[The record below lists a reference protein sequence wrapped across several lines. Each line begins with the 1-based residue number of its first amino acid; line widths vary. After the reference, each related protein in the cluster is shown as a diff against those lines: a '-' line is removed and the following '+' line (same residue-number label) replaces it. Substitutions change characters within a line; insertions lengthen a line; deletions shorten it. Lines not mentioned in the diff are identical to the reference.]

1 MIDVTSNRKSK
12 SSLKMDILK
21 CFGAD
26 FQTGVKSPL
35 KFAGELGNSI
45 IYPVG
50 HHIAIRDIFIREE
63 LKKNDIM
70 FIYNDDD
77 VIKITSID
85 TTKDYSLLLV
95 CEKRPNTAVI
105 SIYNLS
111 KLNFKSIMQFKAKR
125 RVITTIYSEF
135 IYASFSL
142 DGNYIASIGKVKG
155 NEELHGIIWDVQI
168 FQAYKSDNYKPKCV
182 FPLPKSV
189 NKITIDNKIL
199 CTSGNQH
206 LSFWYIYENSVKE
219 FKTGIKNLN
228 VNNCNFVDHEWLS
241 IKIPTVAAITEQRDL
256 YVFEGFSDN
265 KNIASN
271 LLKKDDD
278 DDDDSNFSLR
288 IEKFIIKQ
296 HLIEIFTDDKII
308 PNLLKCF
315 NNGIVVGSTKGHLL
329 FVEKYTS
336 GDNISFSPIRYTK
349 REKQACV
356 TGLTVTKEQDFIA
369 VSYDSNEIAY
379 FSIKNIFENL
389 KILEFE
395 LKMELVCEGFHQGAI
410 TTMDVAL
417 QRPIIITTSSA
428 DKTVRA
434 WNYITG
440 HCEYCKVILT
450 EKEKNKEKEMEILS
464 VAIHPNGYYIAI
476 SDKEM
481 IRFFHLCYK
490 ELRFYNNDSTA
501 NQNSH
506 PDCHLLKFSHG
517 GHLLAAVSGRQ
528 MYIIRSYTRETIK
541 TFDTPHNTKI
551 EKIFFHDQDHFIYT
565 IGSDGV
571 ICEYNLFNFHYDKL
585 SSNGI
590 NFFSGCFTFLNKNQN
605 CIVAVGE
612 EGKDTNVIHEIL
624 CTEIENTNV
633 MNTSTEKSE
642 TKEKEK
648 KDNKET
654 NINANS
660 NINNDYDGNLNLNL
674 ATQSIN
680 SRKVE
685 TYTTKVKEYLTSVC
699 GLKSKRLEIG
709 SYATGSNDGY
719 MSLYPNLLFLET
731 KGKPNAKHVLPWKS
745 IKSHRG
751 KITHIEYNKDT
762 NLIFSAG
769 EDGNLFIY
777 CLNEIQD
784 SDNLYDNENLNLNI
798 NANNQINN
806 LLEEGLGDNVLYP
819 LENIFLKENEI
830 LKQNNLIDDY
840 KNQEEKLKSEHQ
852 LRLRESELEHN
863 KKRDIETNELKER
876 LTEERLAKQ
885 GIIDHYNKQID
896 NLEKQ
901 QKQILIDKEKQY
913 KERIDQ
919 MSNTIHDLNS
929 KIYSLKSEHEIDL
942 KKKDEGYEKK
952 FKEINE
958 ELKTKLREIQNNND
972 KLSNEL
978 KLRTQLEEYKFIHL
992 DQEHE
997 QEINYK
1003 NEKFESIIA
1012 KMEEER
1018 LANQSKVAE
1027 LKKEKQKKIND
1038 LGSHEAEL
1046 KKKNE
1051 EIKRHLDTIKTLKEA
1066 NEMKEIEKKDLEKK
1080 LKESEEILQEK
1091 SKLAG
1096 FSSKLKNELYIKNV
1110 EIMSKFNKQQNEN
1123 AELKKI
1129 SKSTEKQLD
1138 ENIRL
1143 LDDKKEEVNK
1153 RELQLQEYINKY
1165 EKEKSNVKK
1174 LEKDM
1179 DNLLQ
1184 KIYDTF
1190 QTGDKNLIIKG
1201 IRKIYNLYLTSDQV
1215 KKIDSSKLNINI
1227 RDELT
1232 KQIDFLQKGILNIA
1246 DQKAKRELN
1255 QNSEIFKKTR
1265 ENSALTIQLNQK
1277 EKDYTELDRQLTI
1290 IKNKK
1295 AELDVKYN
1303 QLVKEYN
1310 NLQNIN
1316 KKMNIQNMMNNGGIG
1331 IPSGGYPN
1339 VSASFGGKE
1348 YMSKTV
1354 RSGFGLGN
1362 TMNGSVPPQ
1371 IKKSWKETKLYKGTT
1386 LSHFKESR
1394 GDAYKKSEIQK
1405 ILDDKDEVIKRQKM
1419 EIMMLKNKINERERE
1434 LISKQSN

>member
-1 MIDVTSNRKSK
+1 MIDVTSKRKTK
-12 SSLKMDILK
+12 STLKMDILK

-26 FQTGVKSPL
+26 FQNGVKSPL
-35 KFAGELGNSI
+35 KFAGEIGNSI

-70 FIYNDDD
+70 FIYNDDE
-77 VIKITSID
+77 VLKITSMD

-95 CEKRPNTAVI
+95 CEKKPNAAVI

-125 RVITTIYSEF
+125 KVITTIYSEF

-168 FQAYKSDNYKPKCV
+168 YQAYKPDNYKPKCV
-182 FPLPKSV
+182 FPIPKTV

-228 VNNCNFVDHEWLS
+228 LNNCNFVDHEWLS
-241 IKIPTVAAITEQRDL
+241 IKIPTVAAITEQREL
-256 YVFEGFSDN
+256 YLFEGFSDN

-271 LLKKDDD
+271 LLKKDDAD

-296 HLIEIFTDDKII
+296 HLTEIFTDDKII

-315 NNGIVVGSTKGHLL
+315 NNGIVIGSTKGHLL

-356 TGLTVTKEQDFIA
+356 TGLAITKEQDYIA

-389 KILEFE
+389 KILDFD

-434 WNYITG
+434 WNFITG

-464 VAIHPNGYYIAI
+464 VAIHPNGYYMAI

-501 NQNSH
+501 TENSH

-565 IGSDGV
+565 VGSDGI
-571 ICEYNLFNFHYDKL
+571 ICEYNLFNFHYDKIC
-585 SSNGI
+585 SKNI
-590 NFFSGCFTFLNKNQN
+590 NFFSGCFSYLNKNQN
-605 CIVAVGE
+605 CIIAVGE
-612 EGKDTNVIHEIL
+612 EENENNVINEIL
-624 CTEIENTNV
+624 CTEIENNN
-633 MNTSTEKSE
+633 MLNTSTEKDK
-642 TKEKEK
+642 TEKTEK
-648 KDNKET
+648 KEEN
-654 NINANS
+654 NNNATQNNNNDYES
-660 NINNDYDGNLNLNL
+660 NINPNL
-674 ATQSIN
+674 ANQNFN
-680 SRKVE
+680 SRNIE
-685 TYTTKVKEYLTSVC
+685 NYTTKVRECLTSIC

-719 MSLYPNLLFLET
+719 MSLYPNLLFLDS
-731 KGKPNAKHVLPWKS
+731 KGKPNSKHILPWKS

-751 KITHIEYNKDT
+751 RITHIEYNRDT

-777 CLNEIQD
+777 CLHEIQEG
-784 SDNLYDNENLNLNI
+784 DNFNFDNENINLNM
-798 NANNQINN
+798 NNQINN
-806 LLEEGLGDNVLYP
+806 ILDEGLGDNVLYP

-840 KNQEEKLKSEHQ
+840 KNQEEKLKAEHQ

-885 GIIDHYNKQID
+885 GIIDHYNKQIE

-901 QKQILIDKEKQY
+901 QKQILVDKEKQY

-952 FKEINE
+952 FKEINQ
-958 ELKTKLREIQNNND
+958 ELKTKLKEIQNNND

-1012 KMEEER
+1012 RMEEER
-1018 LANQSKVAE
+1018 LANQAKVAE

-1066 NEMKEIEKKDLEKK
+1066 NEMKEIEKKDLDKK
-1080 LKESEEILQEK
+1080 LKESEGILQEK

-1129 SKSTEKQLD
+1129 SKNTEKQLD

-1143 LDDKKEEVNK
+1143 LNDKKEEVNK
-1153 RELQLQEYINKY
+1153 RELQLEEYINKY
-1165 EKEKSNVKK
+1165 EKEKNNVKK

-1201 IRKIYNLYLTSDQV
+1201 IRKIYNLYLTSDQE

-1246 DQKAKRELN
+1246 DQKAKREMN

-1277 EKDYTELDRQLTI
+1277 EKDFTELDRQLTI

-1295 AELDVKYN
+1295 AELDIKYN

-1316 KKMNIQNMMNNGGIG
+1316 KRMSMANIMNNGIQLG
-1331 IPSGGYPN
+1331 PAYGGH
-1339 VSASFGGKE
+1339 GKD
-1348 YMSKTV
+1348 YMSRTM
-1354 RSGFGLGN
+1354 RSGFGMGVS
-1362 TMNGSVPPQ
+1362 TGSMPPQ
-1371 IKKSWKETKLYKGTT
+1371 VRKSWKDTKLYKGTT

-1405 ILDDKDEVIKRQKM
+1405 ILDDKDEVIKRQKL
-1419 EIMMLKNKINERERE
+1419 EIMMLKNKILERERE
-1434 LISKQSN
+1434 MLSKQSN

>member
-719 MSLYPNLLFLET
+719 MSLYPNLLFLES

-1371 IKKSWKETKLYKGTT
+1371 IKKVGKKQNYIKGLLYHILKKVEGMHIKKAKSKKYWMIKMKLLKDKKWKL
-1386 LSHFKESR
+1386 
-1394 GDAYKKSEIQK
+1394 
-1405 ILDDKDEVIKRQKM
+1405 
-1419 EIMMLKNKINERERE
+1419 
-1434 LISKQSN
+1434 

>member
-1 MIDVTSNRKSK
+1 MIDVTSKRKNK
-12 SSLKMDILK
+12 SALKMDILK

-26 FQTGVKSPL
+26 FQIGIKSPL
-35 KFAGELGNSI
+35 KFAGEAGNSI

-77 VIKITSID
+77 VIKITSMD

-95 CEKRPNTAVI
+95 CEKKANAAVI

-111 KLNFKSIMQFKAKR
+111 KLNFKSLMQFKAKR
-125 RVITTIYSEF
+125 KVISTIYSEF

-168 FQAYKSDNYKPKCV
+168 FQAYKPDNYKPKCV

-219 FKTGIKNLN
+219 FKTTIKNLN
-228 VNNCNFVDHEWLS
+228 INNCNFVDHEWLS
-241 IKIPTVAAITEQRDL
+241 MKMPTVAAITEQREL
-256 YVFEGFSDN
+256 YLFEGYSDN

-271 LLKKDDD
+271 LLKKDDAD

-288 IEKFIIKQ
+288 IQKFIIKQ
-296 HLIEIFTDDKII
+296 HLTEIFTDDKIV

-315 NNGIVVGSTKGHLL
+315 NNGIVIGSTKGHLL

-356 TGLTVTKEQDFIA
+356 TGLTITKEQDYIA

-379 FSIKNIFENL
+379 FGIKNIFENL
-389 KILEFE
+389 KIIDFD

-417 QRPIIITTSSA
+417 QRPIIITTSSK

-434 WNYITG
+434 WNFITG

-501 NQNSH
+501 VDNSH
-506 PDCHLLKFSHG
+506 SDCHLLKFSHG

-528 MYIIRSYTRETIK
+528 MYIIRSYTRETLK

-551 EKIFFHDQDHFIYT
+551 EKIFFHDQDHYVYT
-565 IGSDGV
+565 VGADGM
-571 ICEYNLFNFHYDKL
+571 ICEYNLFNFYYDKIC
-585 SSNGI
+585 NKNI
-590 NFFSGCFTFLNKNQN
+590 NFYSGCFTYLNKNQN
-605 CIVAVGE
+605 CIVAVGD
-612 EGKDTNVIHEIL
+612 EGNDNHIINEVL
-624 CTEIENTNV
+624 CTEIENTN
-633 MNTSTEKSE
+633 NNNLNSSEKDKNE
-642 TKEKEK
+642 NDKKNLKE
-648 KDNKET
+648 
-654 NINANS
+654 INNS
-660 NINNDYDGNLNLNL
+660 GNQNINNDYDANL
-674 ATQSIN
+674 AVPNVNTRNIENYTS
-680 SRKVE
+680 KVRE
-685 TYTTKVKEYLTSVC
+685 CLTAIC

-709 SYATGSNDGY
+709 SYATGSDSGY
-719 MSLYPNLLFLET
+719 MSLYPNLLFLDT
-731 KGKPNAKHVLPWKS
+731 KGKPNSKPMVPWKS
-745 IKSHRG
+745 IKSHRSR
-751 KITHIEYNKDT
+751 ITHIEYNKDT

-777 CLNEIQD
+777 YLHEIQEG
-784 SDNLYDNENLNLNI
+784 DNFDFESLNLNM
-798 NANNQINN
+798 NSNNQISN
-806 LLEEGLGDNVLYP
+806 LLDEGLGDNVLYP

-840 KNQEEKLKSEHQ
+840 KNQEEKLKAEHQ

-863 KKRDIETNELKER
+863 KKRDLETNELKER

-885 GIIDHYNKQID
+885 GIIDHYNKQIE

-901 QKQILIDKEKQY
+901 QKQILLDKEKQY

-958 ELKTKLREIQNNND
+958 ELKTKLKEIQNNND

-978 KLRTQLEEYKFIHL
+978 KLRQQLEEYKFIHL

-1012 KMEEER
+1012 RMEEER
-1018 LANQSKVAE
+1018 LANQAKVAE
-1027 LKKEKQKKIND
+1027 LKKEKQKRINE
-1038 LGSHEAEL
+1038 LGSHETEL

-1051 EIKRHLDTIKTLKEA
+1051 EIKRHLDTIKTLREA
-1066 NEMKEIEKKDLEKK
+1066 NEMKEIEKKDLDKK
-1080 LKESEEILQEK
+1080 LKESEDVLQEK

-1138 ENIRL
+1138 DNIRL
-1143 LDDKKEEVNK
+1143 LNDKKEEVNK
-1153 RELQLQEYINKY
+1153 KELQLDEYINKY

-1174 LEKDM
+1174 LGKDM

-1201 IRKIYNLYLTSDQV
+1201 IRKIYNLYLTSDQE
-1215 KKIDSSKLNINI
+1215 KKIDSSKLNINV

-1246 DQKAKRELN
+1246 DQKAKREMN

-1265 ENSALTIQLNQK
+1265 ENSALIIQLNQK

-1295 AELDVKYN
+1295 SELDIKYN

-1316 KKMNIQNMMNNGGIG
+1316 KRINMNNMMNSGIIQPGSQYGG
-1331 IPSGGYPN
+1331 
-1339 VSASFGGKE
+1339 GGKE
-1348 YMSKTV
+1348 YMSRTMK
-1354 RSGFGLGN
+1354 SGFGKVAP
-1362 TMNGSVPPQ
+1362 SSAVPLQ
-1371 IKKSWKETKLYKGTT
+1371 SKKSWKDTKLYKGST

-1394 GDAYKKSEIQK
+1394 GDAYRKSEIQK
-1405 ILDDKDEVIKRQKM
+1405 ILDDKDEVIKRQKL
-1419 EIMMLKNKINERERE
+1419 EIMMLKNKISEREKE
-1434 LISKQSN
+1434 LMSKQNN

>member
-1 MIDVTSNRKSK
+1 MIDVTSKRKNK
-12 SSLKMDILK
+12 STLKMDILK

-26 FQTGVKSPL
+26 FQNGVKSPL
-35 KFAGELGNSI
+35 KFAGEIGNSI

-77 VIKITSID
+77 VIKITSMD

-95 CEKRPNTAVI
+95 CEKKPNSAVI

-135 IYASFSL
+135 IYASFSI

-155 NEELHGIIWDVQI
+155 NDELHGIIWDVQI
-168 FQAYKSDNYKPKCV
+168 FQAYKPDNYKPKCV
-182 FPLPKSV
+182 FPLPKTV
-189 NKITIDNKIL
+189 TKITIDNKIL

-228 VNNCNFVDHEWLS
+228 INNYNFVDHEWLS

-271 LLKKDDD
+271 LLKKDEED
-278 DDDDSNFSLR
+278 DDDDSNLSLR

-296 HLIEIFTDDKII
+296 HISEIFTDNKII

-315 NNGIVVGSTKGHLL
+315 NNGIVIGSTKDHLL

-356 TGLTVTKEQDFIA
+356 TGLTVTKEQDFMA

-379 FSIKNIFENL
+379 FNIKNIFENL
-389 KILEFE
+389 KVLNFE

-434 WNYITG
+434 WNFITG

-464 VAIHPNGYYIAI
+464 VAIHPNGYYMAI

-506 PDCHLLKFSHG
+506 PECHLLKFSHG

-528 MYIIRSYTRETIK
+528 LYIIRSYTRETIK

-551 EKIFFHDQDHFIYT
+551 ERIFFHDQDHFIYT
-565 IGSDGV
+565 VGSDGI
-571 ICEYNLFNFHYDKL
+571 ICEYNLFNFHYDKIC
-585 SSNGI
+585 NNNI
-590 NFFSGCFTFLNKNQN
+590 NFNSGCFSCLNKNQN
-605 CIVAVGE
+605 CIIAVGE
-612 EGKDTNVIHEIL
+612 EGKDNYVINEVL
-624 CTEIENTNV
+624 CTEIENTTNN
-633 MNTSTEKSE
+633 MLNTSTEKSE
-642 TKEKEK
+642 AKEQTDQKE
-648 KDNKET
+648 NKEISNST
-654 NINANS
+654 NPNNNEYDTNLNAN
-660 NINNDYDGNLNLNL
+660 IG
-674 ATQSIN
+674 TQNFN
-680 SRKVE
+680 SRSIE
-685 TYTTKVKEYLTSVC
+685 NYTTKVRESLTSIC
-699 GLKSKRLEIG
+699 GIKTKRLDIG
-709 SYATGSNDGY
+709 SYAAGSDNGY
-719 MSLYPNLLFLET
+719 ISLYPNLLFLDS
-731 KGKPNAKHVLPWKS
+731 KGKPNAKNAVPWKS

-751 KITHIEYNKDT
+751 KITHIEYNKDS
-762 NLIFSAG
+762 NLLFSAG
-769 EDGNLFIY
+769 DDGNLFIY
-777 CLNEIQD
+777 SLQEIQD
-784 SDNLYDNENLNLNI
+784 DNFTYDNESLNYNMHTS
-798 NANNQINN
+798 NQINN
-806 LLEEGLGDNVLYP
+806 IVDEGLGDNVLYP

-830 LKQNNLIDDY
+830 LKQNNLIDNY
-840 KNQEEKLKSEHQ
+840 KNQEEKLKAEHQ
-852 LRLRESELEHN
+852 IRLRESELEHN

-901 QKQILIDKEKQY
+901 QKQILVDKEKQY

-952 FKEINE
+952 FKEINQ
-958 ELKTKLREIQNNND
+958 ELKTKLKEIQNNND

-1018 LANQSKVAE
+1018 LANQAKVAE
-1027 LKKEKQKKIND
+1027 LKKEKQKKINN

-1080 LKESEEILQEK
+1080 LKESEDILQEK

-1110 EIMSKFNKQQNEN
+1110 VIMSKFNKQQNEN

-1143 LDDKKEEVNK
+1143 LNDKKEEVNK
-1153 RELQLQEYINKY
+1153 RELQLEEYINKY
-1165 EKEKSNVKK
+1165 EKEKNNVKK

-1201 IRKIYNLYLTSDQV
+1201 IRKIYNLYLTSDQE

-1246 DQKAKRELN
+1246 DQKAKREMN

-1295 AELDVKYN
+1295 SELDIKYN

-1316 KKMNIQNMMNNGGIG
+1316 KKMIMANTMNNGFPQGIG
-1331 IPSGGYPN
+1331 YQSSGG
-1339 VSASFGGKE
+1339 KD

-1354 RSGFGLGN
+1354 RNGFGIASG
-1362 TMNGSVPPQ
+1362 TGSVPPQ
-1371 IKKSWKETKLYKGTT
+1371 IRKSWKDTKLYKGTT

-1394 GDAYKKSEIQK
+1394 GEAYKKSEIQK
-1405 ILDDKDEVIKRQKM
+1405 ILDDKDEIIKRQKL
-1419 EIMMLKNKINERERE
+1419 EIMMLKNRITERERE

>member
-1 MIDVTSNRKSK
+1 MIDITSKRKSK
-12 SSLKMDILK
+12 SYLKIDILK

-26 FQTGVKSPL
+26 FQTGIKSPL
-35 KFAGELGNSI
+35 KFAGEAGNSI

-70 FIYNDDD
+70 FIYNDED
-77 VIKITSID
+77 VIKITSMD

-95 CEKRPNTAVI
+95 CEKKLNAAVI

-125 RVITTIYSEF
+125 KVISTIYSEF

-155 NEELHGIIWDVQI
+155 TEELHGIIWDVQI
-168 FQAYKSDNYKPKCV
+168 FQAYKPDNYKPKCV

-219 FKTGIKNLN
+219 FKTSIKNLN

-241 IKIPTVAAITEQRDL
+241 VKMPTIAVITEQREL
-256 YVFEGFSDN
+256 YLLEGFYDN

-271 LLKKDDD
+271 LLRKDDAD

-288 IEKFIIKQ
+288 IQKFIIKQ
-296 HLIEIFTDDKII
+296 HLTEIFTDDKIV

-315 NNGIVVGSTKGHLL
+315 NNGIVIGSTKGHLL
-329 FVEKYTS
+329 FVEKYIS
-336 GDNISFSPIRYTK
+336 GDNISFNPVRYTK

-356 TGLTVTKEQDFIA
+356 TGLSVTKDQNYIA

-379 FSIKNIFENL
+379 FGIKNIFENL
-389 KILEFE
+389 KIIDFD
-395 LKMELVCEGFHQGAI
+395 LKMELVCEGFHQGPI

-417 QRPIIITTSSA
+417 QRPIIITTSST

-434 WNYITG
+434 WNFITG

-501 NQNSH
+501 TDNSH

-517 GHLLAAVSGRQ
+517 GHLLAAVSRRQ
-528 MYIIRSYTRETIK
+528 LYILRSYTRETIK
-541 TFDTPHNTKI
+541 TFDTPHKRKI
-551 EKIFFHDQDHFIYT
+551 EKIFFHEEDHYIYT
-565 IGSDGV
+565 VGSDGI
-571 ICEYNLFNFHYDKL
+571 ICEYNLFNFHYDKICNKNI
-585 SSNGI
+585 S
-590 NFFSGCFTFLNKNQN
+590 FFCGCFTSLNKNQN

-612 EGKDTNVIHEIL
+612 EGKDNHMINEVL
-624 CTEIENTNV
+624 CTEIENTSN
-633 MNTSTEKSE
+633 NNKLNSE
-642 TKEKEK
+642 
-648 KDNKET
+648 KDNSEK
-654 NINANS
+654 NIKK
-660 NINNDYDGNLNLNL
+660 NIKNMKSNDYDSNLNPNL
-674 ATQSIN
+674 GTPIN
-680 SRKVE
+680 TRNIE
-685 TYTTKVKEYLTSVC
+685 NYTSKVKDCLTSIC
-699 GLKSKRLEIG
+699 GIKSKRFEIG
-709 SYATGSNDGY
+709 SYATGSENGY
-719 MSLYPNLLFLET
+719 MSLYPNLLFLDS
-731 KGKPNAKHVLPWKS
+731 KGKNTKPILPWKS

-762 NLIFSAG
+762 NLVFSAG

-777 CLNEIQD
+777 FLQEIQEG
-784 SDNLYDNENLNLNI
+784 NNFEFENLNLGTNSI
-798 NANNQINN
+798 NQINN
-806 LLEEGLGDNVLYP
+806 LLDEGLGDNVLYP

-840 KNQEEKLKSEHQ
+840 KNQEEKLKTEHQ
-852 LRLRESELEHN
+852 LRLRENELEHN
-863 KKRDIETNELKER
+863 KKRELETNELNDR

-885 GIIDHYNKQID
+885 GIMDHYDKQIE

-901 QKQILIDKEKQY
+901 QKQILEDKEKQY

-929 KIYSLKSEHEIDL
+929 KIYSLKTEHEIDL

-952 FKEINE
+952 FREINQ
-958 ELKTKLREIQNNND
+958 ELKNKLDEIQNNND

-978 KLRTQLEEYKFIHL
+978 KLRQQLEEYKFIHL

-997 QEINYK
+997 QEVNYK

-1018 LANQSKVAE
+1018 LANQAKVAE
-1027 LKKEKQKKIND
+1027 LKKEKQKRINE
-1038 LGSHEAEL
+1038 LGNRETEL

-1066 NEMKEIEKKDLEKK
+1066 NEMKEKEKKDLEIK
-1080 LKESEEILQEK
+1080 LRESEAVLQEK

-1096 FSSKLKNELYIKNV
+1096 FSTKLKNELYVKNV

-1123 AELKKI
+1123 AELKKV
-1129 SKSTEKQLD
+1129 SKNTEKQLD
-1138 ENIRL
+1138 DNIRL
-1143 LDDKKEEVNK
+1143 LNEKKEEVNK
-1153 RELQLQEYINKY
+1153 KDLQLDEYISKY
-1165 EKEKSNVKK
+1165 EKEKSNVRQ

-1201 IRKIYNLYLTSDQV
+1201 IRKIYNLYLSSDQE
-1215 KKIDSSKLNINI
+1215 KKIDSSKLNINV

-1246 DQKAKRELN
+1246 DQKAKREMY
-1255 QNSEIFKKTR
+1255 QNSEIYKKTR

-1277 EKDYTELDRQLTI
+1277 EKDYTELDRQLSI

-1295 AELDVKYN
+1295 SELDLKYN
-1303 QLVKEYN
+1303 QLVKEFN

-1316 KKMNIQNMMNNGGIG
+1316 KRMNMTNGQR
-1331 IPSGGYPN
+1331 PN
-1339 VSASFGGKE
+1339 SQYGRIGGKE
-1348 YMSKTV
+1348 YMSRPIK
-1354 RSGFGLGN
+1354 SGF
-1362 TMNGSVPPQ
+1362 TRPPPSATSRH
-1371 IKKSWKETKLYKGTT
+1371 KKVNWKDTKLYKGST

-1394 GDAYKKSEIQK
+1394 GDAYRKNEIQK
-1405 ILDDKDEVIKRQKM
+1405 ILDDKDEIIKRQKL
-1419 EIMMLKNKINERERE
+1419 EIMMLKNKISEREKE
-1434 LISKQSN
+1434 LNNKQSN